1 MGQPDKIIV
10 MTNKYSVVVKGIEK
24 KLVESGYDVSAMEYD
39 EQAYGAVIEGAV
51 LCVIYLPPDDI
62 TEKIQHNISLI
73 VENLKQNHCRIILIG
88 EALHHDDVIEA
99 LPTLDGYPWV
109 DRPVDVD
116 DFAFM
121 VDKMLKKNTDE
132 SGPKNILIVDDDPT
146 YAKMVREWLKTT
158 YKVSV
163 ATAGMQAITHL
174 LKNKVDLIL
183 LDYEMPLVDGTQV
196 FQMLRSDPETK
207 DIPVIFLTGI
217 GSRDRVEKAMKLRPD
232 GYILK
237 TTPRERLM
245 ESLNSFFSVNK

>member
-1 MGQPDKIIV
+1 MGSSEKIV
-10 MTNKYSVVVKGIEK
+10 VVTNKYSVVVKGIEK
-24 KLVESGYDVSAMEYD
+24 KLVSSGYEVSTMEYD
-39 EQAYGAVIEGAV
+39 EGTPDVSIQGAS
-51 LCVIYLPPDDI
+51 LCVIYLPPDVI
-62 TEKIQHNISLI
+62 TDKIQHNLSVI
-73 VENLKQNHCRIILIG
+73 VESIKQNNCRIILIG
-88 EALHHDDVIEA
+88 EALHHVDAIEA
-99 LPTLDGYPWV
+99 LPMLDGYSWV

-121 VDKMLKKNTDE
+121 VDKMLKKNSDE
-132 SGPKNILIVDDDPT
+132 SGPRNILIVDDDPT
-146 YAKMVREWLKTT
+146 YAKMVREWLKSA

-163 ATAGMQAITHL
+163 ATTGMQAITHL
-174 LKNKVDLIL
+174 LKNKVDLVL

-237 TTPRERLM
+237 TTPRERLL
-245 ESLNSFFSVNK
+245 ESLNAFFATRQ

>member
-1 MGQPDKIIV
+1 MENTKKIVIL
-10 MTNKYSVVVKGIEK
+10 TNKYSVVVKGIEK
-24 KLVESGYDVSAMEYD
+24 KLLSCGYDVSDVDYEESAPVSM
-39 EQAYGAVIEGAV
+39 IEGAA
-51 LCVIYLPPDDI
+51 LCVIYLPPDTI
-62 TEKIQHNISLI
+62 TEKIQLNISTA
-73 VENLKQNHCRIILIG
+73 VEVMKQNKCHVIMIG
-88 EALHHDDVIEA
+88 EALHHDEAIEA
-99 LPTLDGYPWV
+99 LPMLDGYPWV

-116 DFAFM
+116 NFAVM
-121 VDKMLKKNTDE
+121 VDKLFRRNTGE

-146 YAKMVREWLKTT
+146 YAKMVREWLKVT

-163 ATAGMQAITHL
+163 VTTGMQAISHL

-217 GSRDRVEKAMKLRPD
+217 GSRDRVEKAMKLRPE

-237 TTPRERLM
+237 TTPKERLM
-245 ESLNSFFSVNK
+245 ESLNAFFSSKQ

>member
-1 MGQPDKIIV
+1 MGNAEKIVVI
-10 MTNKYSVVVKGIEK
+10 TNKYSVVVKGIEK
-24 KLVESGYDVSAMEYD
+24 KLLNSGYDVSTMEYD
-39 EQAYGAVIEGAV
+39 ESAPVSGIQGAE
-51 LCVIYLPPDDI
+51 LCVIYLPPDVI
-62 TEKIQHNISLI
+62 TEKIQHNISLM
-73 VENLKQNHCRIILIG
+73 VESIKLNHCRIILIG
-88 EALHHDDVIEA
+88 EALHHDEAIEA
-99 LPTLDGYPWV
+99 LPMLDGYPWV

-116 DFAFM
+116 DFAVM
-121 VDKMLKKNTDE
+121 VDKMLRKNEET
-132 SGPKNILIVDDDPT
+132 GPKNILIVDDDPT
-146 YAKMVREWLKTT
+146 YAKMVREWLKAT

-245 ESLNSFFSVNK
+245 ESLNSFFSK

>member
-1 MGQPDKIIV
+1 MESSKKIVVI
-10 MTNKYSVVVKGIEK
+10 TNKYSVVVKGIEK
-24 KLVESGYDVSAMEYD
+24 KLAGSGYDVSSMEYD
-39 EQAYGAVIEGAV
+39 GNATCDGIKGAA

-62 TEKIQHNISLI
+62 TEKIQHNISL
-73 VENLKQNHCRIILIG
+73 VAESARQNHCHIILIG
-88 EALHHDDVIEA
+88 ESLHHNEVIEA
-99 LPTLDGYPWV
+99 LPMLDGYPWV

-116 DFAFM
+116 DFAFL
-121 VDKMLKKNTDE
+121 VDKMLSREKEE

-163 ATAGMQAITHL
+163 VTAGMQAIAHL
-174 LKNKVDLIL
+174 LKNKVDLVL

-217 GSRDRVEKAMKLRPD
+217 GSRDRVEKVMKLHPD

-237 TTPRERLM
+237 TTPKERLI
-245 ESLNSFFSVNK
+245 ESLNSFFATRV